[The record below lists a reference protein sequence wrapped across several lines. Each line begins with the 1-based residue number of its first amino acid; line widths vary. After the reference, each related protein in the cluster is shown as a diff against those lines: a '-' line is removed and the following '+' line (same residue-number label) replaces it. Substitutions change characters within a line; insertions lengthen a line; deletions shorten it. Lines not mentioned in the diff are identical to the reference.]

1 MATPKP
7 KSNNQFYLPDLC
19 APRMVLVIVLVAELI
34 ALVHTLSRH
43 SVAQDFWIDL
53 AKSSLFLLWSA
64 LGGAWLL
71 CNLRG
76 WLAKRSVRDGTL
88 LSLLLILL
96 TVTVVS
102 EAAVWLGQYTG
113 DTDLFPTN
121 HLDFLLRNLSIGLIV
136 GVLLLRYF
144 YVSHEWERNVRM
156 EAQSRIQALQARI
169 RPHFLFNS
177 LNTIASLIRSNPET
191 AEEAV
196 EDMSDLFRA
205 NLREQRDRISVK
217 EELEV
222 ARIYQRIEQLRL
234 GDRLKVMWDVN
245 DIPMRAK
252 IPSLTIQ
259 PLLENAIYHGIEPL
273 SEGGTVTI
281 TGKMVNDDISIRVV
295 NPIPN
300 ATDYTR
306 HKGNQMAMDNIRQRM
321 NIAYG
326 ERAKVTVEHTDSEYS
341 VAILFPREGDQ

>member
-1 MATPKP
+1 MSKP
-7 KSNNQFYLPDLC
+7 KSTSTNQFYLPDLC

-34 ALVHTLSRH
+34 AIMHTLSRH
-43 SVAQDFWIDL
+43 GVAQDFWIDL
-53 AKSSLFLLWSA
+53 AKSSLFLLWAA

-71 CNLRG
+71 CNARP
-76 WLAKRSVRDGTL
+76 WLAKRGVRDGTIICL
-88 LSLLLILL
+88 GIILL
-96 TVTVVS
+96 TVTLVS
-102 EAAVWLGQYTG
+102 EAAYWLGQYTG
-113 DTDLFPTN
+113 DNELFPN
-121 HLDFLLRNLSIGLIV
+121 QHLDFLLRNLSIGLIV
-136 GVLLLRYF
+136 GILLLRYF

-217 EELEV
+217 EELEI

-234 GDRLKVMWDVN
+234 GDRLKVVWDVN
-245 DIPMRAK
+245 DLPMRAK

-273 SEGGTVTI
+273 ADGGTVSI
-281 TGKMVNDDISIRVV
+281 TGRLVNEKISISVI
-295 NPIPN
+295 NPIPSSE
-300 ATDYTR
+300 DYSR
-306 HKGNQMAMDNIRQRM
+306 HEGNKMAVDNIRQRL
-321 NIAYG
+321 NIAYP
-326 ERAKVTVEHTDSEYS
+326 ETSQVDIQQEPHRYTVTIV
-341 VAILFPREGDQ
+341 FPREGDQ

>member
-1 MATPKP
+1 MSKP
-7 KSNNQFYLPDLC
+7 QANSKDQFYLPDLC

-34 ALVHTLSRH
+34 AIVHTLSRH
-43 SVAQDFWIDL
+43 GVAQDFWIDL
-53 AKSSLFLLWSA
+53 AKSSLFLLWAA

-71 CNLRG
+71 CNARS
-76 WLAKRSVRDGTL
+76 WLAKRSVRDGTVICL
-88 LSLLLILL
+88 GIILL
-96 TVTVVS
+96 TVALVS
-102 EAAVWLGQYTG
+102 EAAYWLGQYTG
-113 DTDLFPTN
+113 DSELFPN
-121 HLDFLLRNLSIGLIV
+121 QHWDFLLRNLGIGLIV

-217 EELEV
+217 EELEI

-234 GDRLKVMWDVN
+234 GDRLKVVWDVG
-245 DIPMRAK
+245 DLPMRAK

-273 SEGGTVTI
+273 PDGGTVTI
-281 TGKMVNDDISIRVV
+281 TGRLIDEKISIGVI
-295 NPIPN
+295 NPIPDSQ
-300 ATDYTR
+300 DYSR
-306 HKGNQMAMDNIRQRM
+306 HEGNKMAVDNIRQRLT
-321 NIAYG
+321 IAYP
-326 ERAKVTVEHTDSEYS
+326 ENSEVNIQHETDRYAVTLV
-341 VAILFPREGDQ
+341 FPREGDQ